1 MGSQERFPTESCVV
15 EGRERRPSG
24 ASLREMPEKPRPE
37 VLRSTSGR
45 RGSSAT
51 VVPPIIPAVTPIVA
65 ARIRTAVASIV
76 APVIAPKITAI
87 VALVIAPKITA
98 VVTTVVATVVVFGF
112 AAALGAPVAAGALFV
127 VAPAK
132 FLLPFVARVAFPVL
146 TVPEVLAVPTS
157 FVAVLLV
164 PLAFFSVLNLNFARA
179 SSILTK
185 RLFL

>member
-1 MGSQERFPTESCVV
+1 MGSQEMVPTESGVV

-76 APVIAPKITAI
+76 APVIAPKITT
-87 VALVIAPKITA
+87 VVTA
-98 VVTTVVATVVVFGF
+98 VASIVTAIVVFGL
-112 AAALGAPVAAGALFV
+112 AAALGAPVAAGTLFV

-164 PLAFFSVLNLNFARA
+164 PLNL
-179 SSILTK
+179 THYYV
-185 RLFL
+185 